1 MSKTEP
7 NGAIILSD
15 DIDISLKKIKRAKTA
30 FAGEMN
36 DALESLK
43 NIANYVGTEEE
54 CEEFDEL
61 IERHMQGEQVMGD
74 FKKLLMDSMERFLKD
89 FQEKKSEIKDEYVL
103 ELTQEGAKKARE
115 NAREVLD
122 EVENAM
128 GMLFV

>member
-1 MSKTEP
+1 
-7 NGAIILSD
+7 
-15 DIDISLKKIKRAKTA
+15 
-30 FAGEMN
+30 
-36 DALESLK
+36 
-43 NIANYVGTEEE
+43 
-54 CEEFDEL
+54 
-61 IERHMQGEQVMGD
+61 MGD
-74 FKKLLMDSMERFLKD
+74 FKKLLMDSMEIFLKD